1 MRSPRYA
8 IAYTPL
14 PSSPLARFGAS
25 VIGYDCFDRVDVPR
39 LMVHRLDPAVLALAT
54 VEPRRCGFQATL
66 VAPFRLNGSHQ
77 EDLLAAVEG
86 LARRQAPVPIGPLEA
101 AAVASHVA
109 LVPVQLDP
117 GIAALAAAC
126 LKDFDRFSAPPTP
139 AERERH
145 KISGLTARQIELLQR
160 WGCPYVLDQFR
171 FHMRLA
177 GPLSPRELEL
187 LTALLSNAFAGLAG
201 DHFELDAI
209 SLMRQDDAD
218 KRFFVLARRRLTGR

>member
-25 VIGYDCFDRVDVPR
+25 VLGYDCFDRVDMPR

-77 EDLLAAVEG
+77 DDVVAAVDRF
-86 LARRQAPVPIGPLEA
+86 ARRHAPVPIGLLEA
-101 AAVASHVA
+101 APVGGYVA
-109 LVPVQLDP
+109 LVPVQPDP
-117 GIAALAAAC
+117 GIATLAAAC
-126 LKDFDRFSAPPTP
+126 LKDFDRFSAPLTP
-139 AERERH
+139 AEQERH
-145 KISGLTARQIELLQR
+145 KATGLTERQVQLLQR
-160 WGCPYVLDQFR
+160 WGYPYVLDQFR

-177 GPLSPRELEL
+177 GPLSARELEL
-187 LTALLSNAFAGLAG
+187 FTALLSNSFASLAG
-201 DHFELDAI
+201 DHFEVDAI
-209 SLMRQDDAD
+209 SLMRQDDVE
-218 KRFFVLARRRLTGR
+218 KRFFVVARQRLTGP